1 MPETF
6 DRWLLMTDAIGV
18 ILQFDVN
25 IEDETIRKI
34 LEKNLSNLVLN

>member
-6 DRWLLMTDAIGV
+6 DRWLLMIAAIGV